1 MEYLKRWIF
10 SGGDGV
16 VCLVGWVCVKLFY
29 NGYFF
34 LQNQL
39 IIAAM
44 CFICYIL
51 LSTGSGIHL
60 YFIIN
65 NYKVHLYN
73 RTQGF
78 THCKFCWSYQQVSP
92 RGGSRNQSSKTNVT
106 LKTLDKSKVFPDGK
120 FEPIPSKSD
129 DLDGSLWPGSW
140 SPNIA
145 G

>member
-1 MEYLKRWIF
+1 M
-10 SGGDGV
+10 
-16 VCLVGWVCVKLFY
+16 
-29 NGYFF
+29 
-34 LQNQL
+34 
-39 IIAAM
+39 
-44 CFICYIL
+44 
-51 LSTGSGIHL
+51 GIHL

-92 RGGSRNQSSKTNVT
+92 RGGSRNQSSKTNVHPFNKIHYMFIGLFYLT

-129 DLDGSLWPGSW
+129 DLDGRL
-140 SPNIA
+140 
-145 G
+145 